1 MTAFAGWEMPVQFQG
16 ITQEHRAVRQQAG
29 MFDISHMG
37 RLLLKGPNLT
47 AQLQTLF
54 PSDLGTLQPGLAQ
67 YTVILNEAG
76 GIIDDV
82 ICYYQGETADNQHWT
97 LIVNGANREKDKTW
111 LQRNLDKLD
120 KTVQLEDVTPTTVL
134 LAVQGPE
141 AIARAS
147 WETPLHQGLQPR
159 YGLRPLAR

>member
-1 MTAFAGWEMPVQFQG
+1 MAQSLSRTPLFDLAVASKARMTAFAGWEMPVQFQG

-67 YTVILNEAG
+67 CRG
-76 GIIDDV
+76 
-82 ICYYQGETADNQHWT
+82 
-97 LIVNGANREKDKTW
+97 
-111 LQRNLDKLD
+111 
-120 KTVQLEDVTPTTVL
+120 TPT
-134 LAVQGPE
+134 
-141 AIARAS
+141 ARRA
-147 WETPLHQGLQPR
+147 
-159 YGLRPLAR
+159 AR